1 MASPLV
7 LVKKPDNSI
16 RVAVDYRELNALIK
30 PTANQLPYQKLLFSK
45 LAQQK
50 YFAKVDNLSGYY
62 QLKLT
67 ERAKKYCAINTPW
80 GLYSMEMLGFG
91 ISTAPGIYQQRMVK
105 ILGDLYLEGV
115 VVYIDD
121 TLIYGTTV
129 DEFLDRLDKA
139 LSRMANANVRL
150 KPSKCSFGVT
160 EVLFLGH
167 EFNCQGYKLS
177 EDRKLSISNVVVP
190 NTMTQLRSFLGMVNF
205 FRNFIPNLSS
215 VIAPLT
221 DLTRDPKRR
230 SLSWT
235 TESQVAFDAIKDAIS
250 NSLTLHWMNEEDP
263 IILYTDASLL
273 GLGAMLVQDQKGEEV
288 PLMFVSK
295 KFTPTQRNWSTIEQE
310 AFAIF
315 YSILQLQSFLL
326 NRHFFVK
333 TDHRNLG
340 YLSTSV
346 VPKVIRWRLRLLEY
360 RFTVVHIPDFQMWWQ
375 IPSHVLLQLILGQ
388 RFSRS
393 LMLLQPQ

>member
-1 MASPLV
+1 MIKKISDSEMASPLV

-30 PTANQLPYQKLLFSK
+30 PTANQLPYQQLLFSK
-45 LAQQK
+45 LSHQK

-91 ISTAPGIYQQRMVK
+91 ISTAPEIYQQRMVT

-121 TLIYGTTV
+121 TLIYGATV

-139 LSRMANANVRL
+139 LSRMVDANVRL

-160 EVLFLGH
+160 EILFLGH

-190 NTMTQLRSFLGMVNF
+190 HTMTQLRSFLGMVNF

-221 DLTRDPKRR
+221 DLTRDTECR
-230 SLSWT
+230 SLAWT
-235 TESQVAFDAIKDAIS
+235 TESQVAFDAIKEAIS
-250 NSLTLHWMNEEDP
+250 NSLTLHWMNEVDP

-273 GLGAMLVQDQKGEEV
+273 GLAMLVQDQKGEEV

-295 KFTPTQRNWSTIEQE
+295 TITPTQRNWSTIEQR
-310 AFAIF
+310 
-315 YSILQLQSFLL
+315 SI
-326 NRHFFVK
+326 
-333 TDHRNLG
+333 RNLLFNFTTSIFLIG
-340 YLSTSV
+340 STFFCKNRSPKFGLFICQYSFKSHSLAISVIEISVHCCPYPGRFKCSGRYHLSFFCS
-346 VPKVIRWRLRLLEY
+346 
-360 RFTVVHIPDFQMWWQ
+360 
-375 IPSHVLLQLILGQ
+375 
-388 RFSRS
+388 
-393 LMLLQPQ
+393 